1 MLASEPGFNVS
12 SDEEPV
18 LTSAWVALLL
28 AIVGNSL
35 GNLFLKI
42 FSQKTDDASLSYL
55 LSPWFIAGNIFFFFN
70 LIFYGKALRGLAQ
83 HIAYPVMVG
92 ATVLFVMVAS
102 VLWFSERLSGKS
114 AVGALLIVSGI
125 ALLTKGNGG

>member
-1 MLASEPGFNVS
+1 MSNSWLF
-12 SDEEPV
+12 
-18 LTSAWVALLL
+18 LII

-42 FSQKTDDASLSYL
+42 FSQKTDDASLLSF

-70 LIFYGKALRGLAQ
+70 LVFYGKALHGLAQ

-92 ATVLFVMVAS
+92 ATVLFVMAAS
-102 VLWFSERLSGKS
+102 ALWFSERLSATS
-114 AVGALLIVSGI
+114 VVGALLVVAGI
-125 ALLTKGNGG
+125 ALLAKVS